1 MKRGD
6 EVFMDTNAMIE
17 AHRVK
22 AWAAIASAFQLWT
35 VNECLIE
42 AGSGEY
48 LHKGGYVAVDVATVK
63 KTARIAEV
71 PVARQAQVAIALP
84 AGLNP
89 DPGER
94 DLLAA
99 ALAHPR
105 PWFICSPDKAAM
117 RAGYAL
123 GVLDQ
128 FVSLEQLG
136 NLVGL
141 RPAWRQPFTEKGL
154 TGFKSNLI
162 LGIL

>member
-22 AWAAIASAFQLWT
+22 AWAAIANAFQLWT
-35 VNECLIE
+35 VNECLVE
-42 AGSGEY
+42 AASGDR
-48 LHKGGYVAVDVATVK
+48 LHQGYVPVDVETVK
-63 KTARIAEV
+63 KTVRIAEV
-71 PVARQAQVAIALP
+71 PAAKQAQVATALP
-84 AGLNP
+84 VGLNP

-99 ALAHPR
+99 ALAHPGA
-105 PWFICSPDKAAM
+105 WVICSHDKAAM

-123 GVLDQ
+123 GVLNQ

-141 RPAWRQPFTEKGL
+141 HPAWRQPFTEKWL

>member
-1 MKRGD
+1 MKCGD

-22 AWAAIASAFQLWT
+22 AWAALAKAFQVWT
-35 VNECLIE
+35 VDECLVE
-42 AGSGEY
+42 AATGDR
-48 LHKGGYVAVDVATVK
+48 LRQGYVPVDVETVRE
-63 KTARIAEV
+63 TLRIAEV
-71 PVARQAQVAIALP
+71 PTGKQAQVATALP
-84 AGLNP
+84 VGLNL

-105 PWFICSPDKAAM
+105 VWFICSPDKAAM

-136 NLVGL
+136 KVVGL
-141 RPAWRQPFTEKGL
+141 RPAWRQPFTEKWL

>member
-1 MKRGD
+1 
-6 EVFMDTNAMIE
+6 
-17 AHRVK
+17 
-22 AWAAIASAFQLWT
+22 
-35 VNECLIE
+35 
-42 AGSGEY
+42 
-48 LHKGGYVAVDVATVK
+48 VDVETVK
-63 KTARIAEV
+63 RTTKIAEV
-71 PVARQAQVAIALP
+71 PAAKQAQVATALP
-84 AGLNP
+84 VGLNP

-105 PWFICSPDKAAM
+105 AWFICSPDKAAM

-136 NLVGL
+136 SIVGM
-141 RPAWRQPFTEKGL
+141 RPAWRQPFTEKWL